1 MSLSFLGGGGRGSEE
16 IYKLPGFCIIIAP
29 FCPTF
34 VVGIVVRLFLPT
46 SSNTAY
52 SLSRTGIL
60 DGFYCVPMKM
70 DRSSVCPRQGSRF
83 YASGKAMVLQ
93 QVPLLP
99 LTTVFDYSFLLIFSC
114 WLLPSWTRHALEQRH
129 SVNKWRRQAYA
140 RRLF

>member
-1 MSLSFLGGGGRGSEE
+1 MWFTIFSDVSFFFLGGGGGGGSEE

-34 VVGIVVRLFLPT
+34 VVGNAVRLFLPT

-52 SLSRTGIL
+52 TLSRTGIL
-60 DGFYCVPMKM
+60 AGFYCVPMKM

-83 YASGKAMVLQ
+83 YALGKTMVLQ

-99 LTTVFDYSFLLIFSC
+99 LIKLINTPELFLTTVFS
-114 WLLPSWTRHALEQRH
+114 
-129 SVNKWRRQAYA
+129 
-140 RRLF
+140 

>member
-16 IYKLPGFCIIIAP
+16 IYKLPSFCIIIAP

-46 SSNTAY
+46 SSNAAY

-60 DGFYCVPMKM
+60 AGFYCVSMKM
-70 DRSSVCPRQGSRF
+70 DRCSVCPRQGSRF

-93 QVPLLP
+93 QVPLMP
-99 LTTVFDYSFLLIFSC
+99 LIKLINTPELFLTAVFS
-114 WLLPSWTRHALEQRH
+114 
-129 SVNKWRRQAYA
+129 
-140 RRLF
+140 